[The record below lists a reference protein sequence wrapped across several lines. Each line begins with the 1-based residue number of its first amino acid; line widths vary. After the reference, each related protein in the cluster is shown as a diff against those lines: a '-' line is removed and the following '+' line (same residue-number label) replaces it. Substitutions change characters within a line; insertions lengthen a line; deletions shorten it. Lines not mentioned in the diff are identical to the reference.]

1 MMKVMKNLLA
11 GSYLSTSTWQVLDVL
26 SDRISVHLFSTIA
39 ERVNTSE
46 NIRQLLGVSAKQYYT
61 RQSYLMKTG
70 LIERRHSVL
79 TLTAFGQLVYSALL
93 IIASACRQYSELLII
108 DVVKST
114 EGIPS
119 KEQKDLI
126 NKLIIDPRIKKLILT
141 LI

>member
-1 MMKVMKNLLA
+1 MSFLIEFQ
-11 GSYLSTSTWQVLDVL
+11 STY
-26 SDRISVHLFSTIA
+26 SVTIA

-126 NKLIIDPRIKKLILT
+126 NKLIIDPRIQKINTNFDLNTVLVNERVKNT
-141 LI
+141 R